1 MICIR
6 YRITGR
12 VQGVFYRGSTQS
24 QAQALGITGN
34 ARNLSSGQV
43 EVIAYGEEAQLEQ
56 LKVWLWQG
64 PRLAE
69 VTDIQ
74 SERIEMDSAPSTF
87 TTN

>member
-1 MICIR
+1 MICVR
-6 YRITGR
+6 YQISGR

-24 QAQALGITGN
+24 QAQSLGITGY
-34 ARNLSSGQV
+34 ARNLSNGQV
-43 EVIAYGEEAQLEQ
+43 EVLACGEETQVAQLKE
-56 LKVWLWQG
+56 WLWHG

-74 SERIEMDSAPSTF
+74 VETIKLTTIPSTF